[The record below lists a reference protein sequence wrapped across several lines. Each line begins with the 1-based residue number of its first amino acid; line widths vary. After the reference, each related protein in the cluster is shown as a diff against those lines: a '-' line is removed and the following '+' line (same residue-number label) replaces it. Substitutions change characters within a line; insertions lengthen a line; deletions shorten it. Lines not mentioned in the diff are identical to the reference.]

1 MKKLALPA
9 LLALGAMTTSVAA
22 SSGEPRWWVPPGET
36 DTYTWVGLVVFLLA
50 IFLLIHLYSQ
60 FDHYAE
66 HRAKGTPLRTTIP
79 TMLTVALAYEIMP
92 ALSHFSIL
100 LPAALIMTAIARDF
114 MLWWRPEE
122 LEAVKQETAK

>member
-1 MKKLALPA
+1 MRQLVLPT
-9 LLALGAMTTSVAA
+9 LLSVGATTTTATAA
-22 SSGEPRWWVPPGET
+22 GGDPRWWVSPGET
-36 DTYTWVGLVVFLLA
+36 DTYTWVGLIVFLLA
-50 IFLLIHLYSQ
+50 IFLLVHLYSQ

-66 HRAKGTPLRTTIP
+66 RRAKGTPLRTTIP

-92 ALSHFSIL
+92 ALDHFSIL

-122 LEAVKQETAK
+122 EEHAK

>member
-9 LLALGAMTTSVAA
+9 LLALGAMTTSAA
-22 SSGEPRWWVPPGET
+22 AASGEPRWWVPPGET

-92 ALSHFSIL
+92 ALDHFSIL
-100 LPAALIMTAIARDF
+100 LPAALIMTAIARDV
-114 MLWWRPEE
+114 MLWLRPEE
-122 LEAVKQETAK
+122 LEAVGQETAK

>member
-1 MKKLALPA
+1 VKKLVLPV
-9 LLALGAMTTSVAA
+9 LLALGAMTTSASAA
-22 SSGEPRWWVPPGET
+22 SGEPRWWVPPGET

-66 HRAKGTPLRTTIP
+66 RRAKGTPLRTTIP

-92 ALSHFSIL
+92 ALDHFSIL
-100 LPAALIMTAIARDF
+100 LPATLILTAIARDV
-114 MLWWRPEE
+114 MLWMRPEQE
-122 LEAVKQETAK
+122 EAAIEETAK